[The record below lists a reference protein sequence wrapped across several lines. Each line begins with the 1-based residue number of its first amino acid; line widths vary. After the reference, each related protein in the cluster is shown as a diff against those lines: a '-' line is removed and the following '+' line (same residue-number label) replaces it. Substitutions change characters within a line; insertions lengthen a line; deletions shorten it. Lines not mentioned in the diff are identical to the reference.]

1 MGCRAP
7 RRGITCWRL
16 RDRKRGMARA
26 LIKRGGGRPGHAGF
40 ARGRRESRRRGWADG
55 AGKKKEGEMRAPTGG
70 AVVSERE
77 GGVGRARR
85 GAGEVG
91 CGNGPC
97 ALHWALAICW
107 AEAWRETGP
116 RGWASGRAGVLA
128 GPRWGAGRGRKRK
141 AAGQICVTG
150 LVWVWLGFCVFFS
163 FSISF
168 SFANSHK
175 LV

>member
-1 MGCRAP
+1 
-7 RRGITCWRL
+7 
-16 RDRKRGMARA
+16 MARA
-26 LIKRGGGRPGHAGF
+26 LIKRGGGTPGHAGF
-40 ARGRRESRRRGWADG
+40 ARGRRESRRRVWADG

-85 GAGEVG
+85 GAGEAG

-97 ALHWALAICW
+97 ALRWALAVCW

-128 GPRWGAGRGRKRK
+128 GPRWGAGRRPDLCHW
-141 AAGQICVTG
+141 AGLG
-150 LVWVWLGFCVFFS
+150 LVGVLCFLFLFYFLFFCKLTQTS
-163 FSISF
+163 L
-168 SFANSHK
+168 NSNKFEFK
-175 LV
+175 LPSTQPK